1 MAVRR
6 RRDENRVSSTFA
18 PRGIL
23 AARNPG
29 THVRSGMTL
38 LMRIERWDARRDG
51 VLTEPAVSDKLRTL
65 GYEPL
70 PRPLASGAIASA
82 RVHRRDRLEA
92 VLAGLLKVTIDGES
106 AILTAGDIVF
116 IPAGA
121 DRRLEAVGTSPVQCL
136 EAVMRSS
143 RG

>member
-1 MAVRR
+1 
-6 RRDENRVSSTFA
+6 
-18 PRGIL
+18 
-23 AARNPG
+23 
-29 THVRSGMTL
+29 
-38 LMRIERWDARRDG
+38 
-51 VLTEPAVSDKLRTL
+51 VSDKLRTL